1 MRKTL
6 IAIALAGLAG
16 SAIAEQ
22 IGGVSTKFKWMGP
35 NDKIVVEVFQD
46 EQLPGVV
53 CYLSRAKTGGVS
65 GAVGVAE
72 DTSDA
77 SIDCTQIGPID
88 LPDDVRSG
96 KTDGDQ
102 VFKKRTSLLF
112 KSLQVVR
119 FYDAPRNALVYLT
132 YSDRIIEGSP
142 KNSVSA
148 VTIRP
153 WTNPGAVSTPAP
165 AAPLG
170 LGTPAP
176 LTDLPSG
183 LEPRPEPVTPLPR

>member
-1 MRKTL
+1 MRSAWIVPL
-6 IAIALAGLAG
+6 LLGAFASSALADEIG
-16 SAIAEQ
+16 S
-22 IGGVSTKFKWMGP
+22 VSTKFKWMGP

-46 EQLPGVV
+46 DDIPGVV

-72 DTSDA
+72 DTSDS
-77 SIDCTQIGPID
+77 SIECTQIGPIA

-96 KTDGDQ
+96 KRNGEQ

-119 FYDAPRNALVYLT
+119 FYDGPRNALVYLS

-142 KNSVSA
+142 KNSISA
-148 VTIRP
+148 VAIQP
-153 WTNPGAVSTPAP
+153 WKV
-165 AAPLG
+165 
-170 LGTPAP
+170 
-176 LTDLPSG
+176 
-183 LEPRPEPVTPLPR
+183 EPVPPAQAAVVPPQTAPSQP

>member
-1 MRKTL
+1 MRRALMMPLL
-6 IAIALAGLAG
+6 IGVLSGNALAEEIG
-16 SAIAEQ
+16 S
-22 IGGVSTKFKWMGP
+22 VSTKFKWMGP
-35 NDKIVVEVFQD
+35 NDKIVIEVFQD
-46 EQLPGVV
+46 EDIPGVV

-77 SIDCTQIGPID
+77 SIECTQIGPID

-96 KTDGDQ
+96 KRNGEQ

-119 FYDAPRNALVYLT
+119 FYDGPRNALVYLT

-142 KNSVSA
+142 KNSISA
-148 VTIRP
+148 VAIQP
-153 WTNPGAVSTPAP
+153 WKAEAAQPAP
-165 AAPLG
+165 
-170 LGTPAP
+170 
-176 LTDLPSG
+176 
-183 LEPRPEPVTPLPR
+183 VK

>member
-1 MRKTL
+1 MRHAL
-6 IAIALAGLAG
+6 ILPLLIGALSGNALAEEIG
-16 SAIAEQ
+16 S
-22 IGGVSTKFKWMGP
+22 VSTKFKWMGP

-46 EQLPGVV
+46 EDIPGVV

-77 SIDCTQIGPID
+77 AIECTQIGPIA

-96 KTDGDQ
+96 KRNGEQ

-119 FYDAPRNALVYLT
+119 FYDGPRNALVYLT

-148 VTIRP
+148 VAIQP
-153 WTNPGAVSTPAP
+153 WKTDPVQPAVK
-165 AAPLG
+165 
-170 LGTPAP
+170 
-176 LTDLPSG
+176 
-183 LEPRPEPVTPLPR
+183 

>member
-1 MRKTL
+1 MRRALMMPLL
-6 IAIALAGLAG
+6 IGVLSGHALAEEIG
-16 SAIAEQ
+16 S
-22 IGGVSTKFKWMGP
+22 VSTKFKWMGP
-35 NDKIVVEVFQD
+35 NDKIVIEVFQD
-46 EQLPGVV
+46 EEIPGVV

-77 SIDCTQIGPID
+77 AIECTQIGPIA

-96 KTDGDQ
+96 KRDGEQ

-119 FYDAPRNALVYLT
+119 FYDGPRNALVYLS

-148 VTIRP
+148 VAIQP
-153 WTNPGAVSTPAP
+153 WKTEP
-165 AAPLG
+165 AAP
-170 LGTPAP
+170 A
-176 LTDLPSG
+176 
-183 LEPRPEPVTPLPR
+183 VQ